1 MVSRVSP
8 IGLAALVLWALT
20 LAAAAYF
27 FVFGTASPA
36 PDGRLQVAL
45 TVAEREH
52 VLSEMRG
59 LLQAASSI
67 VDALA
72 RNDIKAI
79 AETAGPVGMA
89 ATAGESPALLA
100 NFKASGMRI
109 HAGFD
114 DIAREAGAGAPPE
127 RLTRMLAEQLS
138 RCVACHASYR
148 FAQ

>member
-1 MVSRVSP
+1 MTGVQTCALP
-8 IGLAALVLWALT
+8 I
-20 LAAAAYF
+20 F
-27 FVFGTASPA
+27 
-36 PDGRLQVAL
+36 
-45 TVAEREH
+45 
-52 VLSEMRG
+52 
-59 LLQAASSI
+59 
-67 VDALA
+67 
-72 RNDIKAI
+72 

-100 NFKASGMRI
+100 KLPLDFKASGMRI